1 MLYWKTKE
9 GHLQNKFKIEQ
20 KQEKKYIKKNLL
32 IIHKKSLYMHG
43 L

>member
-20 KQEKKYIKKNLL
+20 KQEKNILKKT
-32 IIHKKSLYMHG
+32 S
-43 L
+43 